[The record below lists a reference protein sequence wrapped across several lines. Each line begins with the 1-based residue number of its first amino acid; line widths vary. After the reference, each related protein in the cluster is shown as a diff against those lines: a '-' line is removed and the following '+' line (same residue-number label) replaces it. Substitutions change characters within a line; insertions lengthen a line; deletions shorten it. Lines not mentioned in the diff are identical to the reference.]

1 MRSKRDSN
9 YEYNKERQE
18 KQFYIDREGI
28 VRKYEGDLNDEII
41 SIHYRIAKSFFS
53 QSDNPEEVL
62 RKLGWILVGST
73 VYHAPIIHKKPS
85 QAQINKLFEL
95 DLYNS
100 LTFLH
105 NGYYVNYH
113 KYQALFD

>member
-1 MRSKRDSN
+1 MRKKS
-9 YEYNKERQE
+9 EYYKDNKERQE

-28 VRKYEGDLNDEII
+28 VRKYGGDLNDEII

-53 QSDNPEEVL
+53 RSDNPEEVL

-73 VYHAPIIHKKPS
+73 VYHAPIISKKPT
-85 QAQINKLFEL
+85 QAQINRLFEL
-95 DLYNS
+95 DLYER
-100 LTFLH
+100 LTILH
-105 NGYYVNYH
+105 NGYYINYH